1 MCNAIFIKPSYIRSL
16 YSAVLKK
23 CPRFGM
29 YGFLAFS
36 DYHYHTI
43 TLYLCSVVL
52 HNVVLHNS
60 ALFKNLMW
68 YLQLTNLHQRR
79 RFFFVQS
86 FLRHVTQIRNLPLFF
101 SVLCKIILFLLNLIE
116 IKIPYLPQNKFAK
129 ISDKMQMNSDP

>member
-1 MCNAIFIKPSYIRSL
+1 MCNARFIKPSYIRSL

-36 DYHYHTI
+36 DYHYDTI

-52 HNVVLHNS
+52 HYVVLHNS

-79 RFFFVQS
+79 RFFFLYNPFYGMWQQRNRYEIFHSVFFCFVQNH
-86 FLRHVTQIRNLPLFF
+86 F
-101 SVLCKIILFLLNLIE
+101 
-116 IKIPYLPQNKFAK
+116 IPSQLDWNKDS
-129 ISDKMQMNSDP
+129 ISALKYIH